1 MRFFYSNKMAGIY
14 IHIPFCKVKCNY
26 CDFHFSTN
34 QKYLSKMTQAIC
46 TELADRKGYLDN
58 EAIKTI
64 YFGGGTPS
72 ILPDND
78 LKSIV
83 DTIKSN
89 YQLEQNLEF
98 TFEANPDDLS
108 EQKLIELK
116 RVGINRLSIGI
127 QSFDNDQLVFMNRA
141 HNAEEANNCVQLA
154 QKHGFDN
161 ITIDLI
167 YGLPNTDEVYWKS
180 QVSKAINLGV
190 NHISAYCLTIEDKTV
205 FGNWHKKGKL
215 NPLGDEA
222 GLKQFKILQS
232 ELKKAGYEHYE
243 ISNFSKDGNI
253 SQHNSAYWL
262 GEKYLG
268 IGPSAHSFNGNF
280 RQWNVANN
288 IRYIRALEDKSTYF
302 EYEKLTQTDKFNE
315 YILTRLRTK
324 WGIHLDELFLISDV
338 NKREIDTK
346 ISQFISNGDLQ
357 ELDKVVTLTQQGKF
371 IADYISSEL
380 FI

>member
-1 MRFFYSNKMAGIY
+1 
-14 IHIPFCKVKCNY
+14 
-26 CDFHFSTN
+26 
-34 QKYLSKMTQAIC
+34 MTQAIC